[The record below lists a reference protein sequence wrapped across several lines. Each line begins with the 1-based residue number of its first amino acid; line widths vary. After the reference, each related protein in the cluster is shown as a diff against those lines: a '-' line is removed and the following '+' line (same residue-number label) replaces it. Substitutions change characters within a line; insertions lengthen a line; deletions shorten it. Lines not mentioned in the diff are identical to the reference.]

1 MGTKRNH
8 TDSKMKLHL
17 VTDGEKS
24 IAELVHIITN
34 VHTAAD
40 AIHIR
45 EKKKTAGELVLLIEE
60 LHQTGVPKSKL
71 IINDRID
78 AAILTGVQRV
88 QLPAHSFDVKLVKQH
103 FPELEVGCSIHSAA
117 EAVLCEENGA
127 DRLLFGHV
135 FQTSSKLG
143 LKARGVQK
151 AEEIAK
157 SVRIPVFVIGGIVPS
172 TIPEIRNLKID
183 GVAVMSYVF
192 SADDPLNAVLELTKQ
207 LKGV

>member
-1 MGTKRNH
+1 
-8 TDSKMKLHL
+8 MKLHL

-24 IAELVHIITN
+24 IAELVRVITK

-45 EKKKTAGELVLLIEE
+45 EKRKTAGELVFLIEE
-60 LHQTGVPKSKL
+60 LYQNGVPKSKL

-88 QLPAHSFDVKLVKQH
+88 QLPANSFDVKIVKQH
-103 FPELEVGCSIHSAA
+103 FPELEVSCSVHSAA
-117 EAVLCEENGA
+117 ESVLCERNGA
-127 DRLLFGHV
+127 DRLLYGHV
-135 FQTSSKLG
+135 FQTSSKPG
-143 LKARGVQK
+143 LKARGVQE
-151 AEEIAK
+151 AEKIVR

-172 TIPEIRNLKID
+172 SISDISHLKIE

-192 SADDPLNAVLELTKQ
+192 SADDPLQAVLELTKQ

>member
-1 MGTKRNH
+1 MGTKRIH
-8 TDSKMKLHL
+8 TDPKMKLHL
-17 VTDGEKS
+17 ITDGEKS
-24 IAELVHIITN
+24 IAELVRVITN

-45 EKKKTAGELVLLIEE
+45 EKKKTAGELVVLIEE
-60 LHQTGVPKSKL
+60 LHQNGVPKSKL

-78 AAILTGVQRV
+78 AAIMTGVNQV

-117 EAVLCEENGA
+117 EAVICEENGA
-127 DRLLFGHV
+127 DRLLYGHV
-135 FQTSSKLG
+135 FQTSSKPG
-143 LKARGVQK
+143 LKARGVQE
-151 AEEIAK
+151 AWEIAG

-172 TIPEIRNLKID
+172 SISEIRHLKID

-192 SADDPLNAVLELTKQ
+192 SAEDPLQAVLELTKQ